1 MKPLRDAPSSP
12 VRSEIAGLRA
22 RVVELER
29 ERLARLEAEQALR
42 ESQARYRELI
52 DQCPDPIVVHRD
64 GVLLF
69 ANQAAASKAGPG
81 MAPADLIGRHVLDF
95 VHPSEREAVRAAIR
109 TVAAGAPPPD
119 PLETRV
125 FDTEGRELFVESVER
140 RILWQGKP
148 AIQVVVRDV
157 SERKRAEE
165 ALRQMHVELERRVEE
180 RTADLSRALEKLR
193 RSEQR
198 HRALV
203 EASPDTLI
211 RVRVDGTLLDMQ
223 AQPGFEEQ
231 FAPRGRIGL
240 SVLERFTPE
249 QGRGLL
255 GLFERVCRSGRME
268 RIEHRSENEKGVRYF
283 ESRIVAS
290 GADEVLL
297 ITRDITRARLAMD
310 ALRDS
315 EERFRRIFEEG
326 PLGMALIGPDRR
338 FVKVNPTLCRALG
351 FTEDEL
357 TRRTFLDLT
366 HPDDVEG
373 DMELLR
379 RLEAGELAT
388 FTTEKRYLHRDA
400 RVLPFRVTGAL
411 VRDSQGRPS
420 YGIGM
425 FEDIS
430 EEKRAEAALREAAER
445 VHHSERL
452 ASIGTLAAGIAH
464 EINNPIGSILVA
476 AQYALSIGTAG
487 DEVARRSLEDIAG
500 HARRCGRIVKN
511 VLRFARQE
519 TLERRSCDLN
529 ECVERIRDLARHV
542 ADGRSASVEFD
553 LSARPLPVLVSPT
566 AIEQVLLN
574 VIRNAVEA
582 DQDGGRVRVVTE
594 GGAGKA
600 RVVVRDQG
608 RGMSIE
614 EKTFL
619 FDPFYTTR
627 RAEGGTGLGLSI
639 SHGIVTDHGGV
650 IHVESQPGRGTTVTV
665 ELPSDPA

>member
-1 MKPLRDAPSSP
+1 VKPARNPSSP
-12 VRSEIAGLRA
+12 ERSEIAGLRA

-29 ERLARLEAEQALR
+29 ERLWRLEAEQALR

-64 GVLLF
+64 GLLLF
-69 ANQAAASKAGPG
+69 ANQAAAGKAGSG
-81 MAPADLIGRHVLDF
+81 LAPADLVGRQVLDF
-95 VHPSEREAVRAAIR
+95 VHPSERGSVRAKIR
-109 TVAAGAPPPD
+109 AVSEGAPPPETQ
-119 PLETRV
+119 ETRV

-140 RILWQGKP
+140 WILWEGVP

-157 SERKRAEE
+157 SERRRAEE
-165 ALRQMHVELERRVEE
+165 ALRRMHLELEQRVEE
-180 RTADLSRALEKLR
+180 RTRDLSRALEDLR

-223 AQPGFEEQ
+223 ARPGFQEQ
-231 FAPRGRIGL
+231 FAPRGRVGR
-240 SVLERFTPE
+240 SVLERFTPA

-255 GLFERVCRSGRME
+255 ELFARVCRSGEME

-326 PLGMALIGPDRR
+326 PLGMALIGSDLR

-351 FTEDEL
+351 FSEEEL
-357 TRRTFLDLT
+357 ARHTFLDLT
-366 HPDDVEG
+366 HPDDVAG
-373 DMELLR
+373 DLEMLR
-379 RLEAGELAT
+379 RLQARELAT
-388 FTTEKRYLHRDA
+388 FTVEKRYLHRDGRA
-400 RVLPFRVTGAL
+400 LPFRVTGAL
-411 VRDSQGRPS
+411 VRDVAGEPS

-430 EEKRAEAALREAAER
+430 EEKRAEAALREAEQR
-445 VHHSERL
+445 LYHSERL

-464 EINNPIGSILVA
+464 EINNPIGSILLA
-476 AQYALSIGTAG
+476 AQYALSVGTAG

-500 HARRCGRIVKN
+500 HARRCGGIVKN

-519 TLERRSCDLN
+519 TLERRPCDLN
-529 ECVERIRDLARHV
+529 ECVERIRDLARQV
-542 ADGRSASVEFD
+542 AEGRSASVEFD
-553 LSARPLPVLVSPT
+553 LCEKPLPVLVNPT

-582 DQDGGRVRVVTE
+582 DEAGGRVSVVSE
-594 GGAGKA
+594 AGPGSA
-600 RVVVRDQG
+600 RVVVRDEG
-608 RGMSIE
+608 RGMSVE
-614 EKTFL
+614 EKTYL

-627 RAEGGTGLGLSI
+627 RVEGGTGLGLSI
-639 SHGIVTDHGGV
+639 SHGIVTDHGGA
-650 IHVESQPGRGTTVTV
+650 IHVDSQPGRGTTITV
-665 ELPSDPA
+665 ELPSGAA